1 MYSIYFDS
9 GPPKTKLEEGAS
21 KNIFLSNG
29 LYLNRICVFEP
40 QGGDVYAA

>member
-21 KNIFLSNG
+21 KNIFSNG